1 MRGIPTAIDNIRIE
15 AFNDVLKGTK
25 IEVLDMQYGN
35 WNPDKSF
42 EVMQDMLQR
51 FPQIDGVWAG
61 DDDAAL
67 GAMEAIKQSGRKM
80 SQCLAALA

>member
-1 MRGIPTAIDNIRIE
+1 MVLRGIPTAIDNIRIE

-51 FPQIDGVWAG
+51 FPRSTAF
-61 DDDAAL
+61 
-67 GAMEAIKQSGRKM
+67 GREM
-80 SQCLAALA
+80 TMQL